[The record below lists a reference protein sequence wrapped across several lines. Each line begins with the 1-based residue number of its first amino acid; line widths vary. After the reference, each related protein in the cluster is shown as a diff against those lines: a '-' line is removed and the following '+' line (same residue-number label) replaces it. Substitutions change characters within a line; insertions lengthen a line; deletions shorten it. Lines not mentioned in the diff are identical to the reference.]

1 MQYVARAFFH
11 AGITAPAVAA
21 GRNVAGEN
29 LLQQPYLGGGSAL
42 LDTED
47 GAAPQII
54 GPAPKGTTVVHIQ
67 IPAGMAAC
75 VEINAP
81 HVPARDASA
90 NRSPVYTGNVWLD
103 CAAGWSVSIV
113 DGT

>member
-11 AGITAPAVAA
+11 IGITAPAVAA
-21 GRNVAGEN
+21 NRTVSGEN
-29 LLQQPYLGGGSAL
+29 LLQQPYLGRGSAL
-42 LDTED
+42 LDTDEEK
-47 GAAPQII
+47 APQII

-67 IPAGMAAC
+67 IPEGMSAC

-81 HVPARDASA
+81 HVPARDAHSSH
-90 NRSPVYTGNVWLD
+90 SPVYKGNVWLD
-103 CAAGWSVSIV
+103 CAAGWSLSII